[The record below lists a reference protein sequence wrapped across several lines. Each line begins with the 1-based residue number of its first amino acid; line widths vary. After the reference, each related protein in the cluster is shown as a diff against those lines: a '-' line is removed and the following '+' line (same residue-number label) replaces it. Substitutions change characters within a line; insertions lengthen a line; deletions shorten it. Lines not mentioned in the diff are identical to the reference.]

1 VPAGEA
7 RIVLYVMLASARA
20 EIACSVVTVSLLE
33 RSKLF
38 PRATLMQI
46 RDLDAALEPQ
56 DSDPDPSSQNMK
68 STWKCGIC

>member
-20 EIACSVVTVSLLE
+20 EIACPVVTVSLLE

-46 RDLDAALEPQ
+46 RDLDAALEP
-56 DSDPDPSSQNMK
+56 
-68 STWKCGIC
+68 